1 MKRVNL
7 YSDAFKKE
15 VVKEVILGQ
24 ISREGAKRKYGIG
37 GSMTLPRW
45 ISKYEWMI
53 PKPKEDEEVGEKS
66 KAALAV
72 EIELLKRQLAYEQLK
87 SEAYETM
94 IKIAEQEFK
103 IPIRKKSG
111 AKQFKK

>member
-1 MKRVNL
+1 MKKVNL

-15 VVKEVILGQ
+15 VVKEIILGQ
-24 ISREGAKRKYGIG
+24 ISQAGAQRKYGIG
-37 GSMTLPRW
+37 GSMTIPRW

-53 PKPKEDEEVGEKS
+53 PKDKEDAETGEKS
-66 KAALAV
+66 KEELAAEV
-72 EIELLKRQLAYEQLK
+72 ELLKRQLSYEKLK

-103 IPIRKKSG
+103 IPIRKKPG

>member
-1 MKRVNL
+1 MKRVNY

-24 ISREGAKRKYGIG
+24 ISQEGAKRKYGIG
-37 GSMTLPRW
+37 GSMTLHRW
-45 ISKYEWMI
+45 INKYEWII
-53 PKPKEDEEVGEKS
+53 PNGKEEEEIGEKS
-66 KAALAV
+66 QAELAA
-72 EIELLKRQLAYEQLK
+72 EIELLKRQLAYEKLK

-103 IPIRKKSG
+103 IPIRKKPG